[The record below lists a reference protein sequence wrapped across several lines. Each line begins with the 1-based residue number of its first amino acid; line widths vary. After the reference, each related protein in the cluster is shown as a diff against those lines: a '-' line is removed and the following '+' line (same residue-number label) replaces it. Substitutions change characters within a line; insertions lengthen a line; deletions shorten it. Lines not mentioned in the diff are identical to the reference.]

1 MSGASSSNPNN
12 TGNNNNEAPESAT
25 TTDDVADIVLEM
37 IGRTTDF
44 PVTVRK
50 VPVGI
55 GDRIKLVVDLPVT
68 VGAEEANLTA
78 ALVLDELDR
87 LPPQARI
94 AGILISSL
102 QFTKEGADG
111 LQGFL
116 ASHAAH
122 IRHVALHDMLVEVTS
137 ANSKAVAE
145 TVPRVVQV
153 CQAFREAPLQVL
165 DLSRNVILGSTM
177 WKTWETAQTLEQI
190 ILDGVTMDKEAW
202 LALKTTF
209 VWDRLDDLHMVLN
222 KGPSDA
228 ESVDAACSILRQCT
242 KLSSLRW
249 IQRSAIGGALPCQGL
264 KEMARNM
271 LKVNTRGGSLR
282 HLVLG
287 GSYFPT
293 SPNARK
299 EDILQLREWKDLCAA
314 LLDMPRL
321 RSLKLRSLGL
331 TEVERL
337 VTILHTSR
345 PPLEVLDLSYNML
358 SDVKALLDFVKIPKL
373 NKELRSIVLSHN
385 LIDTKQGRD
394 LFATFGEY
402 PVDLALDN
410 NKVDFGGLIR
420 NYHQDLRALE
430 RDRDE
435 LRFQAEQH
443 LVHGQAEMGA
453 ELSSV
458 KAENKRLRE
467 ERDTLVKAFNLMGTV
482 KHVEENKKL
491 LDRVQRLEDMV
502 VLGAVFKPASERNSD
517 RRNLERRGSRRVLV
531 GELPLQMERLR
542 SVSQRSLA
550 SSAGANR
557 SNRSHSNRSHST
569 AEMTDDMVPESPTV
583 RSSSRTSSPAP
594 AGALASTRSS
604 NHSSGS
610 AGPVSPILF
619 KSGDQRSM
627 YRRMSS
633 DRRILTRQL
642 SREDLEAV
650 PSAGSSPGNVGL
662 RGTPRRTRTS
672 LDDLEDV
679 DEDRDH

>member
-1 MSGASSSNPNN
+1 MSGS
-12 TGNNNNEAPESAT
+12 NNNNDAPDAA

-122 IRHVALHDMLVEVTS
+122 IRHVALHDMLVEPKS
-137 ANSKAVAE
+137 AAAAKTVAE
-145 TVPRVVQV
+145 TVHRVVQV
-153 CQAFREAPLQVL
+153 CSAFREAPLQVL
-165 DLSRNVILGSTM
+165 DLSRNVILGAAM
-177 WKTWETAQTLEQI
+177 WETWETAQTLEQI

-202 LALKTTF
+202 LALQTTF
-209 VWDRLDDLHMVLN
+209 AWDRLDDLHMVLN
-222 KGPSDA
+222 KGPSDK
-228 ESVDAACSILRQCT
+228 ESVEAACSILSQCT

-249 IQRSAIGGALPCQGL
+249 IQRSAIGGALPCHGL

-331 TEVERL
+331 TEVDRL

-345 PPLEVLDLSYNML
+345 PPLEILDLSYNML

-420 NYHQDLRALE
+420 SYHQDLRGLE
-430 RDRDE
+430 RDRDD

-443 LVHGQAEMGA
+443 LVHGQAGTGA
-453 ELSSV
+453 ELSLV

-467 ERDTLVKAFNLMGTV
+467 EHDTLIRAFHLMGTV

-491 LDRVQRLEDMV
+491 FDRVQRLEDMV
-502 VLGAVFKPASERNSD
+502 VLGAVFKPASERSND

-569 AEMTDDMVPESPTV
+569 AEMTDDIPESPTQ
-583 RSSSRTSSPAP
+583 RSSSRNSSPAP
-594 AGALASTRSS
+594 AGALKRSS

-619 KSGDQRSM
+619 KSGNDQRSM
-627 YRRMSS
+627 YRRVSS
-633 DRRILTRQL
+633 DRRIMTRQL
-642 SREDLEAV
+642 SREDLESV
-650 PSAGSSPGNVGL
+650 PSSGSSPGTGL